1 VNVDEKKLSRRTLL
15 ERGAVLSLVVVGAS
29 AGLSACGG
37 GELDCSSPQGLTD
50 QQRQQRQA
58 LSYVD
63 RTPNP
68 SQRCETCNFW
78 QQPQAAGQCGGCT
91 LNLGPV
97 NPQGYCSSFVA
108 RS

>member
-1 VNVDEKKLSRRTLL
+1 METKKLTRRALL
-15 ERGAVLSLVVVGAS
+15 ERGAVLSLVVIGGG
-29 AGLSACGG
+29 AGLAACGG
-37 GELDCSSPQGLTD
+37 GELDCSNPPGLTPE
-50 QQRQQRQA
+50 QRTQRQA

-78 QQPQAAGQCGGCT
+78 TAPEAAGQCGGCT
-91 LNLGPV
+91 LNIGPV
-97 NPQGYCSSFVA
+97 HPQGYCSSFVA